1 MGMIDRR
8 RWHSII
14 LSLATALMMSA
25 DGVAPAGESM
35 LGLTG
40 ESALLPVGNE
50 SHPPSFRKR
59 PVAEGEVWRYVLD
72 PRGDI
77 EGLVL
82 KDGTHMYI
90 TSRAA
95 DKLVKAIKPGQHV
108 RVHGQRHEGDP
119 LVHADVIL
127 NATTGKI
134 FTVPFRLDLPV
145 PEQESRLSMTEMT
158 AEGTIQV
165 LLFHALKGIVQGM
178 MLSDD
183 TQVRLPPDVNDE
195 LRRSFR
201 VGAHVLV
208 EGNGTVNEHG
218 RCLEALAM
226 SLNGGKLTPLD
237 RTVSRLP

>member
-1 MGMIDRR
+1 MIDRH
-8 RWHSII
+8 RWHSVV
-14 LSLATALMMSA
+14 LSLATGLMVNAGGTVS
-25 DGVAPAGESM
+25 AGES
-35 LGLTG
+35 LFRSAD
-40 ESALLPVGNE
+40 ESALVPVGNE
-50 SHPPSFRKR
+50 SHPPSLRKR

-82 KDGTHMYI
+82 KDGAHMYI

-127 NATTGKI
+127 NLTTGTI
-134 FTVPFRLDLPV
+134 FTVPFRLDLPA
-145 PEQESRLSMTEMT
+145 PEQEKHLSMTEMT
-158 AEGTIQV
+158 AEGTIEV
-165 LLFHALKGIVQGM
+165 LLVHALKGIVQGM

-201 VGAHVLV
+201 VGAHVFV
-208 EGNGTVNEHG
+208 EGNGTATEHG

-226 SLNGGKLTPLD
+226 SLNRGKLTPLD
-237 RTVSRLP
+237 GTVSRLP